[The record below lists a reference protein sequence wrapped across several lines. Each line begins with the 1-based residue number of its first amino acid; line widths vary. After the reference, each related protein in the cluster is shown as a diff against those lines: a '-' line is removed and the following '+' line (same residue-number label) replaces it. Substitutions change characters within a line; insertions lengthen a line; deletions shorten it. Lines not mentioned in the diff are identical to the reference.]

1 MTFLSEVILKPTFE
15 SVQVESLKSSI
26 YKNASSMNP
35 YETTL
40 QSVHYTAFRDHYLG
54 QPSTGIRENSY
65 SINADQVKQFH
76 NQFYV
81 GENIVV
87 SGAGE
92 INATQ
97 LNDLVNQHFGSAKS
111 SVEGVVP
118 NKEQPYLTPSLMFQ
132 RDDEIP
138 NTSVGAAFVAPSWN
152 DPDFFAM
159 EYFTKLIGEY
169 RVDKYTGA
177 HLNTTYLQYN
187 TFHNA
192 LGSYPDIIVHKPFYI
207 PYSDTGL
214 MGNFIFGNEIF
225 NREMLLM
232 TQNML
237 SCYAS
242 YVIF

>member
-1 MTFLSEVILKPTFE
+1 M
-15 SVQVESLKSSI
+15 
-26 YKNASSMNP
+26 
-35 YETTL
+35 
-40 QSVHYTAFRDHYLG
+40 
-54 QPSTGIRENSY
+54 
-65 SINADQVKQFH
+65 
-76 NQFYV
+76 
-81 GENIVV
+81 V
-87 SGAGE
+87 SGAGD

-97 LNDLVNQHFGSAKS
+97 FNELVNQHFGSARA
-111 SVEGVVP
+111 SVEGQVP
-118 NKEQPYLTPSLMFQ
+118 NKEQPFLTPSLMFQ

-159 EYFTKLIGEY
+159 HYFTKLIGEY

-177 HLNTTYLQYN
+177 HLNSAHLQYN

-192 LGSYPDIIVHKPFYI
+192 LGSYPDIIIQKPFYI

-242 YVIF
+242 YVIN

>member
-1 MTFLSEVILKPTFE
+1 
-15 SVQVESLKSSI
+15 
-26 YKNASSMNP
+26 
-35 YETTL
+35 
-40 QSVHYTAFRDHYLG
+40 
-54 QPSTGIRENSY
+54 
-65 SINADQVKQFH
+65 
-76 NQFYV
+76 
-81 GENIVV
+81 
-87 SGAGE
+87 
-92 INATQ
+92 
-97 LNDLVNQHFGSAKS
+97 
-111 SVEGVVP
+111 
-118 NKEQPYLTPSLMFQ
+118 MFQ

-159 EYFTKLIGEY
+159 HYFTKLIGEY

-177 HLNTTYLQYN
+177 HLNATHLQYN

-192 LGSYPDIIVHKPFYI
+192 LGSYPDIIIQKPFYI

-242 YVIF
+242 YVKF